1 MKLPEF
7 GDKALNL
14 KENRETIPFYYQKVM
29 KWTYRIM
36 LIYMICCDVLC
47 LSLGHRYVLQYAAV
61 FSAAVVAAQFI
72 NRKVTYMTSQL
83 IYAVLVQ
90 VWFCVSVM
98 VFGWSVGTTQLV
110 FPLLIII
117 FFSVYYSLWQKIL
130 WLILLFVVRIVLLFL
145 SRKHGAVIPLSD
157 IQNYVFHI
165 INSAAVFTHTGILCY
180 IFSSN
185 IQQSEKQ
192 LMAYAEEQSIKA
204 KTDPLTRLMNRRAM
218 EELLETKLSSPEVE
232 YYSIGMLDIDL
243 FKQVNDRYGHEAGDV
258 VLQEL
263 ADLFF
268 RICAGNAY
276 AARWGGEEFL
286 FFMPQKNLDE
296 ATGLMTDINVGVS
309 RKKIRYKDMD
319 ISVTVT
325 IGVEEE
331 YRKENLEE
339 AIRSADEKLY
349 MGKRNGRNRVV
360 A

>member
-1 MKLPEF
+1 MKLAAPGGKE
-7 GDKALNL
+7 L
-14 KENRETIPFYYQKVM
+14 KLRENSETVPFYYQKVM

-36 LIYMICCDVLC
+36 LVYLICCDVLC
-47 LSLGHRYVLQYAAV
+47 LSLGHRSVLKYAIV
-61 FSAAVVAAQFI
+61 FSAVVVAVQFI
-72 NRKVTYMTSQL
+72 YRKVSFMTSQL

-98 VFGWSVGTTQLV
+98 AFGWSVGTTQLV

-117 FFSVYYSLWQKIL
+117 FFFEYYSLWQKIL
-130 WLILLFVVRIVLLFL
+130 WLVFLFALRIALLFL
-145 SRKHGAVIPLSD
+145 FQKHGAAIPLSD
-157 IQNYVFHI
+157 TQNYAFHI
-165 INSAAVFTHTGILCY
+165 FNSAFVFAHTGVLCY

-185 IQQSEKQ
+185 IQQSEKK
-192 LMAYAEEQSIKA
+192 LMAFAEELSVKA
-204 KTDPLTRLMNRRAM
+204 KTDPLTRLMNRRSM
-218 EELLETKLSSPEVE
+218 EELLEAKLSSPEVK
-232 YYSIGMLDIDL
+232 YYSLGMLDIDL

-263 ADLFF
+263 ADLFA
-268 RICAGNAY
+268 RICAGKAY
-276 AARWGGEEFL
+276 TARWGGEEFL
-286 FFMPQKNLDE
+286 FFMPMMNLDE
-296 ATGLMTDINVGVS
+296 AVMLMDDINIGVR

-331 YRKENLEE
+331 YRKDKVEE

-349 MGKRNGRNRVV
+349 IGKQNGRDRVV